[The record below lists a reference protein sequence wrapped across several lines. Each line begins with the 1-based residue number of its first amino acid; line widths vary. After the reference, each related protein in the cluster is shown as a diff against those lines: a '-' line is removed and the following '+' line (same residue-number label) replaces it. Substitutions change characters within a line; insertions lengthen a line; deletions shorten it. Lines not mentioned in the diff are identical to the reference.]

1 MNALFSQIKIYLY
14 IGAIALISILFVF
27 AMFEHNRYARVKA
40 EYDGFVAQAQAI
52 AAIQLAENQR
62 KERENAQRIKDA
74 VRDRDIALTQ
84 LRHATKDSSRLRTTI
99 TALTASST
107 GKVCYRSEAIDAAL
121 SGITGLIIE
130 GDDSIITNRAWFE
143 SWPR

>member
-1 MNALFSQIKIYLY
+1 MISKLYLAGG
-14 IGAIALISILFVF
+14 IAAIILILSGYGW
-27 AMFEHNRYARVKA
+27 FEHNRYARVKA
-40 EYDGFVAQAQAI
+40 EYDGFIAQAQAI

-62 KERENAQRIKDA
+62 KEKENAQRIKTAEFARDTA
-74 VRDRDIALTQ
+74 VKQ
-84 LRHATKDSSRLRTTI
+84 LRLSTADTSRLRTTI
-99 TALTASST
+99 AALTASST

-121 SGITGLIIE
+121 RGITGLIIE

>member
-1 MNALFSQIKIYLY
+1 MIPKLYLAGG
-14 IGAIALISILFVF
+14 IAAIMLVLAGYGW
-27 AMFEHNRYARVKA
+27 FEHNRYARVKA

-52 AAIQLAENQR
+52 ATVQLAENQR
-62 KERENAQRIKDA
+62 KEKEREQRIKDA
-74 VRDRDIALTQ
+74 IRDRDIALTQ
-84 LRHATKDSSRLRTTI
+84 LRHATKDTSRLRTTI
-99 TALTASST
+99 ATLTASST